1 MKIRN
6 LIPVI
11 MALVVLSGAPFSQ
24 MLVSDSDPHGG
35 LVCYCCSAS
44 GEKCSMI
51 SCSGCSGCRTQTGP
65 AVDRWSPE
73 MILSSFYFIFPL
85 RFIYSEAECNRLP
98 ESVCLDVPQ
107 KPPNRV

>member
-11 MALVVLSGAPFSQ
+11 ITIIVVLSAPFSH
-24 MLVSDSDPHGG
+24 LPTSDSDPHGG
-35 LVCYCCSAS
+35 LICYCCSAL

-51 SCSGCSGCRTQTGP
+51 SCSGCSGCKTQTGD
-65 AVDRWSPE
+65 VDRWSPE
-73 MILSSFYFIFPL
+73 MILSSFHLISPL
-85 RFIYSEAECNRLP
+85 RFIYYEAECGRSP
-98 ESVCLDVPQ
+98 ESVCLDVPK